1 MILNQQGV
9 MKMKDKKNEREKD
22 EGRSVV
28 SGSVKSLFLE
38 LNSQLQN
45 YLDALKTAS
54 SDHNSN

>member
-1 MILNQQGV
+1 
-9 MKMKDKKNEREKD
+9 MKDKKSERVKE

-28 SGSVKSLFLE
+28 SGSVKSLFME
-38 LNSQLQN
+38 LNNQLQN